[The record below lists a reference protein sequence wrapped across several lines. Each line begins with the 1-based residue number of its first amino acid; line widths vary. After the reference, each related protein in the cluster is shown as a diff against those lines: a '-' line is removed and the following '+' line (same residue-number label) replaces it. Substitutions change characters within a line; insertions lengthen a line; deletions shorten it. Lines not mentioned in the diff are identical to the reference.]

1 MTGFILFGVILAVLL
16 ATIIW
21 AAIRSGEDTG
31 ASLGAAERRDAAI
44 EALRDLELEYRTG
57 KLQEEEYQATRARL
71 ERTAIDARDAAARG
85 PAKAPAPEP
94 REAPAAGKASAP
106 GKAPATP
113 PPCPE
118 CAASLTGEEA
128 FCPACGIDLAPGA

>member
-16 ATIIW
+16 GTIIW

-57 KLQEEEYQATRARL
+57 KLQEEEYRATRARL
-71 ERTAIDARDAAARG
+71 ERTALDARDAAARG
-85 PAKAPAPEP
+85 PAEAPAPEP
-94 REAPAAGKASAP
+94 RELPASP
-106 GKAPATP
+106 R
-113 PPCPE
+113 PCPE
-118 CAASLTGEEA
+118 CAASLTGDEA
-128 FCPACGIDLAPGA
+128 FCPACGIDLVPRA

>member
-31 ASLGAAERRDAAI
+31 AALGAAERRDAAI

-57 KLQEEEYQATRARL
+57 KVQEEEYRATRARL
-71 ERTAIDARDAAARG
+71 ERAAVDARDAAARG
-85 PAKAPAPEP
+85 PAEASAPEP
-94 REAPAAGKASAP
+94 REPAASPRKC
-106 GKAPATP
+106 PA
-113 PPCPE
+113 CPE
-118 CAASLTGEEA
+118 VLVGGEA
-128 FCPACGIDLAPGA
+128 FCPTCGIDLAPHA

>member
-1 MTGFILFGVILAVLL
+1 MTGFILFGVILTVLL

-57 KLQEEEYQATRARL
+57 KLREDEYQATRARL
-71 ERTAIDARDAAARG
+71 ERAAIDARDAAARG
-85 PAKAPAPEP
+85 PERAPAPGP
-94 REAPAAGKASAP
+94 GLGYTSDAGD
-106 GKAPATP
+106 
-113 PPCPE
+113 E
-118 CAASLTGEEA
+118 
-128 FCPACGIDLAPGA
+128 

>member
-21 AAIRSGEDTG
+21 AAIQSGEDTG
-31 ASLGAAERRDAAI
+31 AALGAAERRDAAI

-57 KLQEEEYQATRARL
+57 KVQEEEYRATRARL
-71 ERTAIDARDAAARG
+71 ERAALDARDAAARG

-94 REAPAAGKASAP
+94 RAPAAAGKASVP

-113 PPCPE
+113 RPCPE
-118 CAASLTGEEA
+118 CAASLTGDEA
-128 FCPACGIDLAPGA
+128 FCPTCGIGLASRP

>member
-1 MTGFILFGVILAVLL
+1 MTGFVLFGIILAVLL

-31 ASLGAAERRDAAI
+31 ASLGAEERRDAAI

-57 KLQEEEYQATRARL
+57 KLREDEYRATRNRL
-71 ERTAIDARDAAARG
+71 ERAAIDARDAAALG
-85 PAKAPAPEP
+85 PAEDPAPEP
-94 REAPAAGKASAP
+94 REPAASP
-106 GKAPATP
+106 R
-113 PPCPE
+113 PCPE

-128 FCPACGIDLAPGA
+128 FCPACGIDLAPRA

>member
-1 MTGFILFGVILAVLL
+1 MTGFVLFGGILVVLL

-57 KLQEEEYQATRARL
+57 KLGEDEYRATRARL
-71 ERTAIDARDAAARG
+71 ERAAIDARDAADRG
-85 PAKAPAPEP
+85 PVTDPPPTPTKAPASP
-94 REAPAAGKASAP
+94 R
-106 GKAPATP
+106 
-113 PPCPE
+113 PCPE
-118 CAASLTGEEA
+118 CAAPLTGDEA
-128 FCPACGIDLAPGA
+128 FCPTCGADLQS

>member
-31 ASLGAAERRDAAI
+31 AALGAAERRDAAI

-57 KLQEEEYQATRARL
+57 KVQEEEYRATRARL
-71 ERTAIDARDAAARG
+71 ERAALDARDAAARG
-85 PAKAPAPEP
+85 SAEAPAPEP
-94 REAPAAGKASAP
+94 REPAASP
-106 GKAPATP
+106 RTCPA
-113 PPCPE
+113 CPE
-118 CAASLTGEEA
+118 VLVGGEA
-128 FCPACGIDLAPGA
+128 FCPTCGIDLAPRA

>member
-1 MTGFILFGVILAVLL
+1 MTGFILFGVILTVLL

-57 KLQEEEYQATRARL
+57 KLREDEYQATRARL
-71 ERTAIDARDAAARG
+71 ERAAIDARDAAARG
-85 PAKAPAPEP
+85 PERAPAPGP
-94 REAPAAGKASAP
+94 RAA
-106 GKAPATP
+106 
-113 PPCPE
+113 
-118 CAASLTGEEA
+118 
-128 FCPACGIDLAPGA
+128 

>member
-21 AAIRSGEDTG
+21 AAIRAGEDTG

-57 KLQEEEYQATRARL
+57 KLREDEYQATRARL
-71 ERTAIDARDAAARG
+71 ERAAIDARDAAAGNAAATG

-94 REAPAAGKASAP
+94 RKPAASP
-106 GKAPATP
+106 R
-113 PPCPE
+113 PCPE
-118 CAASLTGEEA
+118 CDVSLTGDEA
-128 FCPACGIDLAPGA
+128 FCPTCGIDLTPPA